1 MYFRN
6 YKTLLAGAFA
16 FLLASVLP
24 LSAAP
29 VKVQWTAQLQPLEAR
44 SGESAQIVLT
54 AKIDEGWH
62 LYSLTQPAGGS
73 LPTTIEL
80 VSGAALKANGKPV
93 QPEFIKKPNDAFK
106 IVDELYEKSVSFGIP
121 VSVTAKTGAQTAK
134 VKVRYM
140 VCNEKTCL
148 PPKTEEIPVAFSV
161 AAGTARADHL
171 KPVSTIPAQENS
183 APAPKTAPDNTAR
196 TSPDAA
202 PDDIAKRVTTAQS
215 SGIFSFIF
223 LALTMGFI
231 ALLTPCVFP
240 MIPITVSFF
249 TKQQEKEGGRGLRG
263 PVAFC
268 LGIITTFTGIGLLI
282 SLLFGASGIT
292 RFAANPWLN
301 LVMAAI
307 FIGLALN
314 LFGVFEIVVPPAL
327 LDRVQPKNANA
338 KGAKPSLLAPV
349 LMGLAFSL
357 TSFTCT
363 VPFVGTLLVS
373 TAQGG
378 WLWPTLG
385 MLAFSAAFAT
395 PFFLLALFPQWLA
408 KLPKSGSWLISVKA
422 YMGFLELAAALKF
435 LSTADYVWQLGWL
448 TRAMFL
454 SIWST
459 IFLVAGFYLLRWLR
473 LPNES
478 EGKAPGMGRRFL
490 GLATIGAGIYLLAA
504 ISSAPLGA
512 LAAYPPPAEYGAP
525 EGTHSGN
532 IVWRKDDYQGA
543 LAVAKETNKPI
554 LIDFTGYACTNC
566 RQMEIN
572 VLTKPAIESELENF
586 VTTRLYTDGTDAK
599 SKSQAEF
606 QDKNFGTVAL
616 PLYVIVS
623 PDEKE
628 LSRFEGYD
636 PNPENF
642 LNFLQR
648 GGARLAKN

>member
-1 MYFRN
+1 MKSPS
-6 YKTLLAGAFA
+6 YKTLFAGVFA
-16 FLLASVLP
+16 VLISCVLP
-24 LSAAP
+24 LYAAP
-29 VKVQWTAQLQPLEAR
+29 VKVHWTAQVKPQDVR
-44 SGESAQIVLT
+44 SGESAQVILT

-80 VSGAALKANGKPV
+80 VRGAALKSNGKV
-93 QPEFIKKPNDAFK
+93 LQPAPEKKPNAAFK

-121 VSVTAKTGAQTAK
+121 VMVTGKAGAQKAKAK
-134 VKVRYM
+134 VRFM

-148 PPKTEEIPVAFSV
+148 PPKTEEIAVAFTV
-161 AAGTARADHL
+161 AEGAPRADHL
-171 KPVSTIPAQENS
+171 TPVSLVPAQENG
-183 APAPKTAPDNTAR
+183 APAAQSTPPKNSD
-196 TSPDAA
+196 A
-202 PDDIAKRVTTAQS
+202 PDDIAKRVNTAKS
-215 SGIFSFIF
+215 SGIFSYVL

-249 TKQQEKEGGRGLRG
+249 TKQQEKQGGRGLRG
-263 PVAFC
+263 PIAFC
-268 LGIITTFTGIGLLI
+268 LGIILTFTGIGLLI
-282 SLLFGASGIT
+282 SIVAGAAGIT

-307 FIGLALN
+307 FVGLALN

-327 LDRVQPKNANA
+327 LDRVQPKTAMGKNE
-338 KGAKPSLLAPV
+338 KPSLLAPI

-373 TAQGG
+373 TAQGDL
-378 WLWPTLG
+378 LWPAIG
-385 MLAFSAAFAT
+385 MLAFSSAFAA
-395 PFFLLALFPQWLA
+395 PFFLLALFPQWLS
-408 KLPKSGSWLISVKA
+408 KLPKSGSWLVSVKA

-435 LSTADYVWQLGWL
+435 LSTADYVWQLKWL
-448 TRAMFL
+448 TRPMFL

-473 LPNES
+473 LPQETD
-478 EGKAPGMGRRFL
+478 GKAPGIGRRAL
-490 GLATIGAGIYLLAA
+490 GIATIGAGIYLLAA

-512 LAAYPPPAEYGAP
+512 LAAYPPPPEYGAP
-525 EGTHSGN
+525 AGTHSGN
-532 IVWRKDDYQGA
+532 IVWMKDDYQGA
-543 LAVAKETNKPI
+543 LVLAKQTNKPI

-566 RQMEIN
+566 RQMELN
-572 VLTKPAIESELENF
+572 VLTKPEIEKELEKF

-606 QDKNFGTVAL
+606 QDKKFGTVAL

-642 LNFLQR
+642 LKFLQD
-648 GGARLAKN
+648 GGARLAKK